1 MKNSKNSVQKRQMQI
16 LNYLQQNGQS
26 SVAYLAE
33 LYHVSPITVRRD
45 LSLLAS
51 KNLVVQ
57 QYGSARIAHTV
68 STDEEPSAYSSPD
81 SKKLAIAQK
90 AAEFITDGDSVFLNS
105 SETASFVLS
114 YLNEKSVLVITNN
127 GRSLDIDRGPGVE
140 LVLTGGEV
148 YGKKHSLVGEFAIN
162 ALTKVTASKCIVG
175 VSGISASGG
184 ITSKVLQET
193 TVNRM
198 MLSHCSGPKIIV
210 ADSSKIGV
218 EQNFFTGRIEDIT
231 MLITDSAADPE
242 ELARIREAGVE
253 VVVVDPE
260 QTGISKESGSEE
272 K

>member
-1 MKNSKNSVQKRQMQI
+1 LKNSKNTVQKRQMQI

-26 SVAYLAE
+26 SVTSLSE
-33 LYHVSPITVRRD
+33 LFHVSSITVRRD

-51 KNLVVQ
+51 KNLIVQ
-57 QYGSARIAHTV
+57 QHGSARIAHTV
-68 STDEEPSAYSSPD
+68 STDEEPSANSSGNLE
-81 SKKLAIAQK
+81 KLAIAEE
-90 AAEFITDGDSVFLNS
+90 AASFIGNGDSVFLNS
-105 SETASFVLS
+105 SETASYVLS
-114 YLNEKSVLVITNN
+114 YLKGKSVMVITNN
-127 GRSLDIDRGPGVE
+127 GRSLNIERDPGVE

-162 ALTKVTASKCIVG
+162 ALTKVTASKCIIG

-218 EQNFFTGRIEDIT
+218 EQNFFTAEIGDIT
-231 MLITDSAADPE
+231 MLITDNGAARE
-242 ELARIREAGVE
+242 EIERIKEAGVQ
-253 VVVVDPE
+253 VVLVDPE
-260 QTGISKESGSEE
+260 QTGISKKSGS
-272 K
+272 